1 MNYEL
6 TKLFLRYVSLK
17 TDTIASHERFVS
29 LDKLEKQMK
38 KLAKELDKQLTTTT

>member
-6 TKLFLRYVSLK
+6 TKLLLKYIDLK

-29 LDKLEKQMK
+29 LDKIEKQMK
-38 KLAKELDKQLTTTT
+38 KLAKELDKGLTS